1 MLVLLPARTLDTLL
15 FFSDKGKVYSEKA
28 YQIPDADRTS
38 KGIPVV
44 NVLALDAGETIT
56 AILPVPDFQ
65 AARYCVMATRKGR
78 IKRMVLSEFAS
89 VRPSGLTAIS
99 LDEGDELGWVRHT
112 QGDND
117 IIIVTEKRFALRYS
131 ENELRPMGRTAAG
144 VTGIR
149 LKAGDFVASME
160 VIESRGELLVLT
172 TLGYGKR
179 SSLDEYPVKGRA
191 TGVYNQ

>member
-1 MLVLLPARTLDTLL
+1 MT
-15 FFSDKGKVYSEKA
+15 FSHRS
-28 YQIPDADRTS
+28 P
-38 KGIPVV
+38 
-44 NVLALDAGETIT
+44 
-56 AILPVPDFQ
+56 
-65 AARYCVMATRKGR
+65 
-78 IKRMVLSEFAS
+78 
-89 VRPSGLTAIS
+89 
-99 LDEGDELGWVRHT
+99 
-112 QGDND
+112 
-117 IIIVTEKRFALRYS
+117 TEKGFALRYS

-191 TGVYNQ
+191 TGGVQSIKQSALNKIGKITAARIVQEMDDLSIISANGVILRTRVKDIPLLGRAAKGVSIMGLAKGDQVVSVARIAEAELRQIGAAEAENKSG